1 VLDHHP
7 EAVKALLGGGAD
19 VNAVDRF
26 GYTPLQYAA
35 TVDFGDCATVTAL
48 LQAGADPNIK
58 DKEGKTAL
66 AHAQDYPYIAAALA
80 QAGTKH

>member
-1 VLDHHP
+1 VVHHS
-7 EAVKALLGGGAD
+7 EAIKALLAGGAA

-35 TVDFGDCATVTAL
+35 TIDFGDSATVTAL
-48 LQAGADPNIK
+48 LNAGADPNIK

-66 AHAQDYPYIAAALA
+66 AHAQDYPYIAAALE
-80 QAGTKH
+80 QADSKH